1 MRRYRVTKLDRQVAR
16 ACVYAFVCFWALPL
30 AAGIWL
36 HWGDTLVFT
45 PWDGGALVLILAV
58 GTYEM
63 LKSIRGILSNL

>member
-1 MRRYRVTKLDRQVAR
+1 MRRFQVTKLDRQIAR

-36 HWGDTLVFT
+36 HWGDILVFT
-45 PWDGGALVLILAV
+45 PWDGAALTMILAL

-63 LKSIRGILSNL
+63 VRAIRTMLAEL